1 VPQIGAIEK
10 RCMIYKVSCYDS
22 LTFSIL
28 ERKGVKYGKSIINEN
43 LYYQPTERKAG
54 FTMDKGKRAIK

>member
-1 VPQIGAIEK
+1 
-10 RCMIYKVSCYDS
+10 MIYKVSCYDS